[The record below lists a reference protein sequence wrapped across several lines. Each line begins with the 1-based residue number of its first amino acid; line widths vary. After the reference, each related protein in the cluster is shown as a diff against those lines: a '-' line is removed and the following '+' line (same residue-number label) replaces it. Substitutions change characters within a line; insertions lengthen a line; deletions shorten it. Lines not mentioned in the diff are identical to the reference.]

1 MVNRFP
7 RGDPHQHQQ
16 WEDFRRGGPMA
27 FDMQARWADPAP
39 APRAWPWGHL
49 GGSLP
54 IVGAGVDRRGG
65 NGSPF

>member
-39 APRAWPWGHL
+39 APRAWPRDIDYQQARLTISASYSGGRL
-49 GGSLP
+49 G
-54 IVGAGVDRRGG
+54 
-65 NGSPF
+65 